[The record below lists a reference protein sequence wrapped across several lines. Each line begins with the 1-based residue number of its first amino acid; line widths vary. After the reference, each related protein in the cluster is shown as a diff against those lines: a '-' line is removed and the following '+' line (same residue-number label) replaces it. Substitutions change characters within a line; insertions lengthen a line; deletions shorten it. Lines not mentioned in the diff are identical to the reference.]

1 MPASSSAPWPAL
13 RVTYHVKASNEPDL
27 DARVDEFVD
36 RLHSGA
42 QQAIRWTKV
51 SVNIGLKQLAS
62 SILDASLG
70 YELLTNYTDDHREA
84 VAAFSNKRKP
94 VFGGAS

>member
-1 MPASSSAPWPAL
+1 MTGALIPATEAARMGLINHVGPA
-13 RVTYHVKASNEPDL
+13 NDL
-27 DARVDEFVD
+27 EARVDEIVD

-51 SVNIGLKQLAS
+51 SVNTGLKQLAS
-62 SILDASLG
+62 SILDASRG

-84 VAAFSNKRKP
+84 VAAFGSKRKP